1 MTDSDT
7 PQSVLEKR
15 AAAQK
20 WREEKADQYRK
31 ALRSSVLGLEIV
43 VFILVGGGL
52 GYYVDNKY
60 GTTPWAFWTG
70 SFFGVAGAIK
80 TMVVMVREY
89 NKADAADAADS
100 ADAAKA
106 DNDSSA

>member
-1 MTDSDT
+1 MSKPEENQTIL
-7 PQSVLEKR
+7 QKR

-43 VFILVGGGL
+43 VFILVGGGI
-52 GYYVDNKY
+52 GYYLDKNY
-60 GTTPWAFWTG
+60 GTEPWGFWIG

-89 NKADAADAADS
+89 NKSNGDS
-100 ADAAKA
+100 VENESMK
-106 DNDSSA
+106 